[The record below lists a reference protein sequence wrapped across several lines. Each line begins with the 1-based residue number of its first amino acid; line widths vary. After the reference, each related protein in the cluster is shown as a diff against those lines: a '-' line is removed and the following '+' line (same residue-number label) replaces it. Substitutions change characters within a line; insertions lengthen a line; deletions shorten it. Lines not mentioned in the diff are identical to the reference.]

1 MMTGADGPGLR
12 WEVLVD
18 WAGRG
23 IWGAG
28 NGNGDVSGDVLG
40 LRWEW
45 GRRGRPA
52 PEFAPPGT
60 LELSLRNRDGRYT
73 PGNAASPLAGMVMP
87 GRAVWL
93 RAAYLYDDMA
103 ASGAGSEMRAP
114 AGAGS
119 GSERLVGGASGAES
133 ESGPERLVGGTSG
146 AGAESESES
155 ERLVG
160 RAALGGVRAVWE
172 LRAGAGFTV
181 RDGVVWGSAG
191 RGGGR
196 ADAVATLDTGDAL
209 ATLLARYRRGSDGRG
224 GFALRC
230 AAAGDCLRLRF
241 GSRHTIL
248 ERVLGG
254 RATQLAAG
262 VPLAAGQWHEVEIVQ
277 RDAGSVQVFA
287 TNLDGAGT
295 VRAEILSVNGIVGA
309 PVSGQHGLW
318 NGFRNAADRWGS
330 FRAGRSLFCGQ
341 IVGIEPDYPEAGQ
354 CRIRAVDG
362 MQRLDGVR
370 LWRGLPSGAV
380 TAGQIAAAILGWAGL
395 AAGGYAV
402 DGGRTL
408 RSGGPRSVW
417 DITAGT
423 ALRRL
428 QREENGLVYADG
440 LGRVCLEGNAV
451 RAAVR
456 AHAEPAR
463 LARVAI
469 GDTAGGAGAY
479 AGGIVRDDGGAAVED
494 VVTFRYHRPSDKGRQ
509 TVWSLNE
516 PLAVPAGGEVRLLAA
531 SDRWEAVSGV
541 AAPAGGV
548 DYAATDDEAGIG
560 AEVTAN
566 ITVSVLS
573 EEASGVSGRGRQLL
587 IRNGGAQTAYLQRPR
602 LVAAHCWQ
610 SDGSTAGRAATSGA
624 ADAPGR
630 VVRCQYV
637 DHYGAA
643 QEGAAARLAEYAR
656 RRAGVEATLPL
667 QHAANAAA
675 VVEGRISDVVAG
687 AASAGTG
694 AGASIA
700 GVWLLEGM
708 AVVAAGG
715 GRGTARWWLTAV

>member
-28 NGNGDVSGDVLG
+28 NGNGDVLGDVLA
-40 LRWEW
+40 LRWQW

-52 PEFAPPGT
+52 PEFAPPAT

-73 PGNAASPLAGMVMP
+73 PGNAASPLAGMVTP
-87 GRAVWL
+87 GRQVWL

-103 ASGAGSEMRAP
+103 ASGAGSEMRAQ
-114 AGAGS
+114 AGVES
-119 GSERLVGGASGAES
+119 GSERLVG
-133 ESGPERLVGGTSG
+133 RI
-146 AGAESESES
+146 
-155 ERLVG
+155 
-160 RAALGGVRAVWE
+160 ALGGVRAVWG
-172 LRAGAGFTV
+172 LRAGSGFTV
-181 RDGVVWGSAG
+181 QDGVARAAAG

-241 GSRHTIL
+241 GSGNTIL
-248 ERVLGG
+248 ERVDGG
-254 RATQLAAG
+254 RATELAAG
-262 VPLAAGQWHEVEIVQ
+262 VPLAAEQWHEVEIVQ

-287 TNLDGAGT
+287 TNLDAAGT

-341 IVGIEPDYPEAGQ
+341 IVGIEPDYPAAGQ
-354 CRIRAVDG
+354 CRIRAADG
-362 MQRLDGVR
+362 MQRLDEVR

-395 AAGGYAV
+395 TAGGYAV

-456 AHAEPAR
+456 AHADPAT
-463 LARVAI
+463 LARVTL

-479 AGGIVRDDGGAAVED
+479 AGGIVRDDGGAAVENA
-494 VVTFRYHRPSDKGRQ
+494 VTFRYHRPADQGRQ

-516 PLAVPAGGEVRLLAA
+516 PLAVPAGGELRLLAA
-531 SDRWEAVSGV
+531 SDRWEAVSEV
-541 AAPAGGV
+541 AAPAGGA
-548 DYAATDDEAGIG
+548 DYTATDDEAGIG

-573 EEASGVSGRGRQLL
+573 EAASGVSGRGRQLL
-587 IRNGGAQTAYLQRPR
+587 IRNGGGQTAYLQRLR

-610 SDGSTAGRAATSGA
+610 SDGSTAGRAATPGSA

-630 VVRCQYV
+630 VVRCQYA

-643 QEGAAARLAEYAR
+643 QGGAAARLAEYAR

-667 QHAANAAA
+667 QHSANAAA

-687 AASAGTG
+687 ASSAGTG
-694 AGASIA
+694 TGAGIA

-708 AVVAAGG
+708 AVDAAGG
-715 GRGTARWWLTAV
+715 GAGAAQWWLTAV